1 MNRITK
7 TIQGAQKNNKKVF
20 IPFIT
25 AGYPKRESMIEIL
38 TALSEGGAD
47 IIEIGIPFSDPIAD
61 GPVIQSSSHTALE
74 NGVTL
79 PWILKTVKDARRHLS
94 VPLIFFTYLNPIIKY
109 GIERFFKDAKKCDV
123 DGILIPDLP
132 PEESDEIKE
141 LAAAYGLSTIFLI
154 SPATANKR
162 MKMIEKLSD
171 DFVYCI
177 SVTGTTGTREKLA
190 QNIEPYLKR
199 VKSQLKKPYVV
210 GFGISAAE
218 DVKKISGHSD
228 GVVVGSALIKMIEKY
243 KNSDNLPERIKKYI
257 RTLTKPLQ

>member
-7 TIQGAQKNNKKVF
+7 TIREAQKNNKKVF

-25 AGYPKRESMIEIL
+25 AGYPKRESMIDIL
-38 TALSEGGAD
+38 TALSEGGSD

-61 GPVIQSSSHTALE
+61 GPVIQSSSQAALE

-79 PWILKTVKDARRHLS
+79 PWILKTVKDARKHLS

-109 GIERFFKDAKKCDV
+109 GVERFFRDAKRCGV

-132 PEESDEIKE
+132 PEESGEIKE

-177 SVTGTTGTREKLA
+177 SVTGTTGTREKL
-190 QNIEPYLKR
+190 NIEPYLKR
-199 VKSQLKKPYVV
+199 VKSLLKKPYVV

-218 DVKKISGHSD
+218 DVKRISGYSD

-243 KNSDNLPERIKKYI
+243 KSSDNLPERIIKYI
-257 RTLTKPLQ
+257 QTLIKPLQ